1 MSIVSVLH
9 EWQCTLLDLALP
21 FCSRYKGEVFV
32 KERNQTK
39 VELVKLLVKLKTKN
53 KTNKSKLKLEIIKRR
68 VINHIYINTI
78 SIGMKNKQ
86 LINKFK

>member
-1 MSIVSVLH
+1 MNGSILFWIWH
-9 EWQCTLLDLALP
+9 YH

-39 VELVKLLVKLKTKN
+39 VELVKLLIKTEKLKN
-53 KTNKSKLKLEIIKRR
+53 KTKQNKSKLKLEIIKKRR

-78 SIGMKNKQ
+78 SIGMKE
-86 LINKFK
+86 